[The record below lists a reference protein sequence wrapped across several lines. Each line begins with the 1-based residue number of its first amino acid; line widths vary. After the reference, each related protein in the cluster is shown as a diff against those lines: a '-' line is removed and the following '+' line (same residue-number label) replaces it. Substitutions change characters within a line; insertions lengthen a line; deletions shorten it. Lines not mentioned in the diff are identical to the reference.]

1 MSGLKEITYSSEFVA
16 ELERKIE
23 CLKEENALIE
33 RRYTVLEC
41 QNHYLELYK
50 EALNLAITNAI
61 IVGVCDN
68 CIFCNMGEHCSN
80 VKVKWLLSEYKE
92 PVKLIRVEHEILR
105 YLYKRDY
112 RYIAR
117 EESER
122 VIAFKG
128 RPHKITC
135 GTWNTI
141 SDEKIGFLNLYD
153 FSNLFQ
159 FTDWKD
165 LESTSIEDVLK
176 NCEVIDDD
184 L

>member
-1 MSGLKEITYSSEFVA
+1 MLNAEKYKNEI
-16 ELERKIE
+16 LEKSNVVFDFSISKDRHTIE
-23 CLKEENALIE
+23 KCL
-33 RRYTVLEC
+33 
-41 QNHYLELYK
+41 
-50 EALNLAITNAI
+50 
-61 IVGVCDN
+61 GVCDN
-68 CIFCNMGEHCSN
+68 CIFCNIGEHCSN

-176 NCEVIDDD
+176 NCEVVEDAEE
-184 L
+184 

>member
-1 MSGLKEITYSSEFVA
+1 MLVHEMGVINMLNAERYKNEI
-16 ELERKIE
+16 LEKSNVVFDFSISKDRHTIE
-23 CLKEENALIE
+23 KCL
-33 RRYTVLEC
+33 
-41 QNHYLELYK
+41 
-50 EALNLAITNAI
+50 
-61 IVGVCDN
+61 GVCDN
-68 CIFCNMGEHCSN
+68 CIFCNIGEHCSN

>member
-1 MSGLKEITYSSEFVA
+1 MLNAERFKE
-16 ELERKIE
+16 KILDVVE
-23 CLKEENALIE
+23 DDKKYNFAIKDDDPNAFYNCHSDIP
-33 RRYTVLEC
+33 C
-41 QNHYLELYK
+41 K
-50 EALNLAITNAI
+50 
-61 IVGVCDN
+61 N
-68 CIFCNMGEHCSN
+68 CIFTSLKNGKNCLYNRFN
-80 VKVKWLLSEYKE
+80 WLLSEYKE

>member
-1 MSGLKEITYSSEFVA
+1 MLNAERFKKEI
-16 ELERKIE
+16 LEKSNVVSDFSMSKDKHTIKK
-23 CLKEENALIE
+23 CL
-33 RRYTVLEC
+33 
-41 QNHYLELYK
+41 
-50 EALNLAITNAI
+50 
-61 IVGVCDN
+61 GVCKD
-68 CIFCNMGEHCSN
+68 CFFHEAGDHCSN
-80 VKVKWLLSEYKE
+80 IKVKWLLSEYKE

-141 SDEKIGFLNLYD
+141 SGEKIGFLNLYD

-165 LESTSIEDVLK
+165 LEPTSIEDVLK
-176 NCEVIDDD
+176 NCEVIEDESSK
-184 L
+184 

>member
-1 MSGLKEITYSSEFVA
+1 MLNA
-16 ELERKIE
+16 ERF
-23 CLKEENALIE
+23 KEEILKNSNVVFDFSMSKDKHTIKKCL
-33 RRYTVLEC
+33 
-41 QNHYLELYK
+41 
-50 EALNLAITNAI
+50 
-61 IVGVCDN
+61 GVCDN

>member
-1 MSGLKEITYSSEFVA
+1 MLVHEMGVINMLNAERYKNEI
-16 ELERKIE
+16 LEKSNVVFDFSISKDRHTIE
-23 CLKEENALIE
+23 KCL
-33 RRYTVLEC
+33 
-41 QNHYLELYK
+41 
-50 EALNLAITNAI
+50 
-61 IVGVCDN
+61 GVCDN
-68 CIFCNMGEHCSN
+68 CIFCNIGEHCSN

-159 FTDWKD
+159 FTNWKD

-176 NCEVIDDD
+176 NCEVVDDD

>member
-1 MSGLKEITYSSEFVA
+1 MLNAERFKKEI
-16 ELERKIE
+16 LEKSNVVFDFSISKDRHTIE
-23 CLKEENALIE
+23 KCL
-33 RRYTVLEC
+33 
-41 QNHYLELYK
+41 
-50 EALNLAITNAI
+50 
-61 IVGVCDN
+61 GVCDN
-68 CIFCNMGEHCSN
+68 CIFCNIGEHCSN

-92 PVKLIRVEHEILR
+92 PIKLSKVEYEILR

-112 RYIAR
+112 RYITR

-153 FSNLFQ
+153 FSKLFQ
-159 FTDWKD
+159 FTN
-165 LESTSIEDVLK
+165 LEDSEPTLIQGVLN
-176 NCEVIDDD
+176 NCEVVEDESNE
-184 L
+184 

>member
-1 MSGLKEITYSSEFVA
+1 MLNAERFKKEI
-16 ELERKIE
+16 LEKSNVVFDFSISKDRHTIE
-23 CLKEENALIE
+23 KCL
-33 RRYTVLEC
+33 
-41 QNHYLELYK
+41 
-50 EALNLAITNAI
+50 
-61 IVGVCDN
+61 GVCDN
-68 CIFCNMGEHCSN
+68 CIFCNIGEHCSN

-176 NCEVIDDD
+176 NCEVIEDD

>member
-1 MSGLKEITYSSEFVA
+1 MHVYEMGVINMLNAEKYKNEI
-16 ELERKIE
+16 LEKSNVVFDFSISKDRHTIE
-23 CLKEENALIE
+23 KCL
-33 RRYTVLEC
+33 
-41 QNHYLELYK
+41 
-50 EALNLAITNAI
+50 
-61 IVGVCDN
+61 GVCKD
-68 CIFCNMGEHCSN
+68 CFFHEAGDHCSN
-80 VKVKWLLSEYKE
+80 IKVKWLLSEYKE

-165 LESTSIEDVLK
+165 LESTSIQDVLD
-176 NCEVIDDD
+176 NCEVIEDD

>member
-1 MSGLKEITYSSEFVA
+1 MLNAEKYKNEI
-16 ELERKIE
+16 LEKSNVVFDFSISKDRHTIE
-23 CLKEENALIE
+23 KCL
-33 RRYTVLEC
+33 
-41 QNHYLELYK
+41 
-50 EALNLAITNAI
+50 
-61 IVGVCDN
+61 GVCDN
-68 CIFCNMGEHCSN
+68 CIFCNIGEHCSN

-92 PVKLIRVEHEILR
+92 PIKLIRVEHEILR

-176 NCEVIDDD
+176 NCDVIDDD

>member
-1 MSGLKEITYSSEFVA
+1 MLNAEKFKDKIMYSCDGEFGF
-16 ELERKIE
+16 
-23 CLKEENALIE
+23 
-33 RRYTVLEC
+33 TDG
-41 QNHYLELYK
+41 
-50 EALNLAITNAI
+50 
-61 IVGVCDN
+61 IVKCAYDKCDN
-68 CIFCNMGEHCSN
+68 CIFSNRNNQDKHESCSSRR
-80 VKVKWLLSEYKE
+80 VRWLLSEYKE

>member
-1 MSGLKEITYSSEFVA
+1 MHVYEMGVINMLNAERYKNEI
-16 ELERKIE
+16 LEKSNVVFDFSISKDRHTIE
-23 CLKEENALIE
+23 KCL
-33 RRYTVLEC
+33 
-41 QNHYLELYK
+41 
-50 EALNLAITNAI
+50 
-61 IVGVCDN
+61 GVCDN

-159 FTDWKD
+159 FTNWKD

-184 L
+184 

>member
-1 MSGLKEITYSSEFVA
+1 MLNA
-16 ELERKIE
+16 ERFKKQILDVVEDDKKYNFAI
-23 CLKEENALIE
+23 KDDDPNAFSNCHSDIS
-33 RRYTVLEC
+33 C
-41 QNHYLELYK
+41 K
-50 EALNLAITNAI
+50 
-61 IVGVCDN
+61 N
-68 CIFCNMGEHCSN
+68 CIFTSLKNGKNCLYNRFN
-80 VKVKWLLSEYKE
+80 WLLSEYKE

-135 GTWNTI
+135 GTW
-141 SDEKIGFLNLYD
+141 FLNLYD

>member
-1 MSGLKEITYSSEFVA
+1 MLNAEKYREEILALTNNHKHFAIKADNPTVIMRCNDFEQCRGCLFNNSNNGSCSSN
-16 ELERKIE
+16 K
-23 CLKEENALIE
+23 
-33 RRYTVLEC
+33 
-41 QNHYLELYK
+41 
-50 EALNLAITNAI
+50 
-61 IVGVCDN
+61 
-68 CIFCNMGEHCSN
+68 M
-80 VKVKWLLSEYKE
+80 KWLLSEYKE
-92 PVKLIRVEHEILR
+92 LIKLIRVEHEILR

-141 SDEKIGFLNLYD
+141 SGEKIGFLNLYD

-165 LESTSIEDVLK
+165 LEPTSIEDVLK
-176 NCEVIDDD
+176 NCGVIEDESNE
-184 L
+184 

>member
-1 MSGLKEITYSSEFVA
+1 MLVHEMGVINMLNAERYKNEI
-16 ELERKIE
+16 LEKSNVVFDFSISKDRHTIE
-23 CLKEENALIE
+23 KCL
-33 RRYTVLEC
+33 
-41 QNHYLELYK
+41 
-50 EALNLAITNAI
+50 
-61 IVGVCDN
+61 GVCDN
-68 CIFCNMGEHCSN
+68 CIFCNIGEHCSN

-92 PVKLIRVEHEILR
+92 PVKFIRVEHEILR

>member
-1 MSGLKEITYSSEFVA
+1 MLNAEKYKNEI
-16 ELERKIE
+16 LEKSNVIFDFSISKDRHTIE
-23 CLKEENALIE
+23 KCL
-33 RRYTVLEC
+33 
-41 QNHYLELYK
+41 
-50 EALNLAITNAI
+50 
-61 IVGVCDN
+61 GVCDN
-68 CIFCNMGEHCSN
+68 CIFCNIGEHCSN

>member
-1 MSGLKEITYSSEFVA
+1 MLNAEKYKNEI
-16 ELERKIE
+16 LEKSNVVFDFSISKDRHTIE
-23 CLKEENALIE
+23 KCL
-33 RRYTVLEC
+33 
-41 QNHYLELYK
+41 
-50 EALNLAITNAI
+50 
-61 IVGVCDN
+61 GVCDN
-68 CIFCNMGEHCSN
+68 CIFCNIGEHCSN

-159 FTDWKD
+159 FTNWKD
-165 LESTSIEDVLK
+165 LEPTAIEDVLN
-176 NCEVIDDD
+176 NCEVVEDD